1 MVVEDRVDKE
11 GKPIKFMAHKNLNL
25 KQHACITTYYGLNEL
40 LLYKFTSM
48 YPSAVFKNDDE
59 NVLNL
64 AKIYEYDYMDLD
76 RLYSEITAMGYKLVK
91 TN

>member
-1 MVVEDRVDKE
+1 
-11 GKPIKFMAHKNLNL
+11 
-25 KQHACITTYYGLNEL
+25 
-40 LLYKFTSM
+40 M
-48 YPSAVFKNDDE
+48 YPFAVFKNDDE